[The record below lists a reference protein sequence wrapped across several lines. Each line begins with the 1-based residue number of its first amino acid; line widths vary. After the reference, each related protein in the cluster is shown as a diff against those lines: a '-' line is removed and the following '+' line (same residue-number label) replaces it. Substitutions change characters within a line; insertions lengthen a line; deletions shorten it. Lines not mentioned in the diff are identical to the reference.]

1 MMSIILIIT
10 ISSLMLYFT
19 GLIPAIGEWYSYDQ
33 SFRLQTEA
41 FMRGELALQPLP
53 YGHRS
58 DWVWGNGIQQVWGLG
73 VPIIKLPF
81 EIIAKLFGL
90 FGFPDRFIFLFFYM
104 FVMAVFLKSLN
115 TAQNLNPRSQER
127 LGLMGSIYIIPI
139 LVFGF
144 LNPAFITM
152 TRSSFQP
159 YEEVIAYGYL
169 WALMLFAL
177 LQIFIITRKG
187 YLYLLICLLSGFSP
201 CIRPTLLAYGGITF
215 LIAFFLA
222 KDSTKFRWLGPP
234 VFIIGIIFLLV
245 TNHLRF
251 GSPLEFGHRLT
262 LLEIPFTG
270 YLLKFDNSLDGL
282 SFVNAAL
289 ELFSALFFVDLHK
302 LYMLD
307 EGLLWQSDV
316 LRVRELNFKPY
327 DSIVLALLL
336 LSWLMVAMLWI
347 RNRKGNFLPDAG
359 KWKLIKCGG
368 LWSFCSFIMMFYF
381 YSRFPVL
388 TSRYLVD
395 FGPAIVVGIIMLYL
409 CAINLARK
417 KLPYRVSL
425 PLNITLYIA
434 FSGWVLSSVLSA
446 KIVPIYQDLSKME
459 RTNVAPVEIAK
470 KKVAQMRQTEGPSL
484 PAGYHCGDIETTYGI
499 PYNNI
504 GWKAAT
510 DCGVFWVTT
519 HFLENPTC
527 LAVHVEP
534 VELIDERL
542 NSYSDAEIKVKV
554 GLTPLHRESEMLTGR
569 GKIITYCPK
578 EGKMNVA
585 DKEGLKLISIGW
597 IDFSKHPD
605 TLRGKHFKLRLPLP
619 PIKLLS
625 LEKVR

>member
-1 MMSIILIIT
+1 MMSIILIAIIT
-10 ISSLMLYFT
+10 ALMLYFT

-73 VPIIKLPF
+73 VPLLKLPF
-81 EIIAKLFGL
+81 EMVAKLFGS

-104 FVMAVFLKSLN
+104 FVVAIFLKSLDAALSLN
-115 TAQNLNPRSQER
+115 SQSQGRFARRIQN
-127 LGLMGSIYIIPI
+127 IPI
-139 LVFGF
+139 LFFAF

-177 LQIFIITRKG
+177 LQIFIINRKG
-187 YLYLLICLLSGFSP
+187 SLYLLICLLSGFSP

-251 GSPLEFGHRLT
+251 GNPLEFGHRLT
-262 LLEIPFTG
+262 LSGMFFSD
-270 YLLKFDNSLDGL
+270 YVVKFDNPLKNL
-282 SFVNAAL
+282 PFANTAI
-289 ELFSALFFVDLHK
+289 ELLSALFFIDLHK
-302 LYMLD
+302 LHTLN

-316 LRVRELNFKPY
+316 IRVREFPFKPY
-327 DSIVLALLL
+327 DSLLFALLL
-336 LSWLMVAMLWI
+336 VAWLVVAVAWA
-347 RNRKGNFLPDAG
+347 RNRRGGSSSDEIIQWN
-359 KWKLIKCGG
+359 G
-368 LWSFCSFIMMFYF
+368 LWSLCSFMMLFYF

-395 FGPAIVVGIIMLYL
+395 FGPAIVLGIVSLYL
-409 CAINLARK
+409 YLTYFIRKNLPQYSFLVNITLGAVFSGWILFSILSAKIIPIYQDISEAERTNIASSEIARK
-417 KLPYRVSL
+417 KLTQIGR
-425 PLNITLYIA
+425 
-434 FSGWVLSSVLSA
+434 
-446 KIVPIYQDLSKME
+446 
-459 RTNVAPVEIAK
+459 
-470 KKVAQMRQTEGPSL
+470 TEGPSL
-484 PAGYHCGDIETTYGI
+484 PTGYKCGDREAMFGI
-499 PYNNI
+499 PFNNF
-504 GWKAAT
+504 GWKTAT
-510 DCGVFWVTT
+510 DCGVFWTTT
-519 HFLENPTC
+519 HFLKNPTC
-527 LAVHVEP
+527 LALYVEP
-534 VELIDERL
+534 PETVDKRL
-542 NSYSDAEIKVKV
+542 EDYSDSEIQVKV
-554 GLTPLHRESEMLTGR
+554 GLMSLDRISEMQLGQ
-569 GKIITYCPK
+569 GKVITYCGK
-578 EGKMNVA
+578 EWEKSRKTSYG
-585 DKEGLKLISIGW
+585 GQLKLVSIAW
-597 IDFSKHPD
+597 LDFRKHPN
-605 TLRGKHFKLRLPLP
+605 LLQGKHYIPRLPLP